1 MILTSTH
8 PVLSLLSRNQH
19 DMKRMWST
27 NRLATEIPGIV
38 KRAMTESE
46 TDTATETS
54 TRTIEPLPPHY
65 HWNFGAALVHGVF
78 FLASN
83 AFSSPTVVLPA
94 FVALLTPSQIMVGL
108 PMSIVLA
115 GQILPQL
122 FVAHFVEQ
130 RDHKKPLLVAAVAIR
145 ALSWALLAT
154 LTFFYGTSRPVL
166 VLAALIAALTLFSV
180 AGGMGLVVY
189 ADIIAKVFPANRRG
203 RFYGTRYLLGNVL
216 AFLAG
221 LTVRAIL
228 GNEVRFPFPLSYAV
242 LFFLAFISL
251 AIAFTGVASIREPV
265 ESHQPKGRTFLQ
277 YLRRAIKL
285 LGENPNFRRLI
296 GVRLFLGASVLAFPF
311 YVIYAREQLHVPT
324 SALGIYISAQV
335 VGEAGANMIWGMLG
349 DRYGYKIVLALL
361 AIVGGATPL
370 VAMLVPAS
378 AGWAFVLVFVLMGA
392 TLTGVEMSTGN
403 FLLEVT
409 PSLVRPTCIALLN
422 TLTAPLIL
430 FPLFGGWLIQRVASF
445 GLMFWIVVATSLLA
459 FILATGLRDPRH
471 DPQGK
476 CIVTD

>member
-1 MILTSTH
+1 M
-8 PVLSLLSRNQH
+8 
-19 DMKRMWST
+19 
-27 NRLATEIPGIV
+27 A
-38 KRAMTESE
+38 KRAMAE
-46 TDTATETS
+46 TKLNTCVAD
-54 TRTIEPLPPHY
+54 PLPPHY
-65 HWNFGAALVHGVF
+65 RWNFGASLVHGVF

-94 FVALLTPSQIMVGL
+94 FVALLTPSQILVGL

-145 ALSWALLAT
+145 AASWALLAT
-154 LTFFYGTSRPVL
+154 LTFFYGATRPML
-166 VLAALIAALTLFSV
+166 VLAALITALTLFSV

-203 RFYGTRYLLGNVL
+203 RFYGMRYMLGNVL

-221 LTVRAIL
+221 LAVRDVL
-228 GNEVRFPFPLSYAV
+228 GNAAGFPFPLSYAV
-242 LFFLAFISL
+242 LFFLAFVSL

-265 ESHQPKGRTFLQ
+265 EPHQPGGRTFPQ
-277 YLRRAIKL
+277 YLRRAAQL
-285 LGENPNFRRLI
+285 VRENPNFRRLI
-296 GVRLFLGASVLAFPF
+296 AVRFFLGASVLAFPF
-311 YVIYAREQLHVPT
+311 YVIYAREQLHVPA

-335 VGEAGANMIWGMLG
+335 AGEAGANMLWGMLG
-349 DRYGYKIVLALL
+349 DRHGYKIVLASL
-361 AIVGGATPL
+361 AVVECATPL
-370 VAMLVPAS
+370 VAMAIPAGT
-378 AGWAFVLVFVLMGA
+378 GWAFVLVFVLMGA
-392 TLTGVEMSTGN
+392 SLTGVEMSTGN

-409 PSLVRPTCIALLN
+409 PSLVRPTCVALLN
-422 TLTAPLIL
+422 TMTAPLIL
-430 FPLFGGWLIQRVASF
+430 FPLLGGWLIQLIASF

-459 FILATGLRDPRH
+459 FVLAMGLRDPRH

-476 CIVTD
+476 CIIAE